1 MGSGTADLLPD
12 VAEQI
17 EYLADVAALG
27 LQQGGEPAASLVKPM
42 FSMACRATWILGSGC
57 WATGMGAGAAGAT
70 GAAGAVGATG
80 ATGATGAAGATGVAG
95 GVAGAVG
102 VAGAAGVAGAVGA
115 TVTSCS

>member
-70 GAAGAVGATG
+70 GA
-80 ATGATGAAGATGVAG
+80 TGATGAAGATGVAG

-102 VAGAAGVAGAVGA
+102 VAGAAGVAG
-115 TVTSCS
+115 